1 MKVKKSG
8 VEESDK
14 LRRSPIESFRACI
27 FVDANSVSTKFDTQF
42 GFNMSRLKF
51 GVEKDS

>member
-42 GFNMSRLKF
+42 GFNMSNIEIWCRK
-51 GVEKDS
+51 G